1 MVRILKPFSVL
12 YKKERIVIIFIFKEV
27 RIIENILGD
36 RIKERRK
43 IKRLSGASLAEEI
56 GISQRMI
63 SCYET
68 GTKKPST
75 KTLEKLSE
83 ILEVSID
90 YLMGRTDEP
99 GSTTLNP
106 SPIQLAG
113 RARRAES
120 LSKRAADLRE
130 DIRFGYAA
138 ASPQDRLLIKSAL
151 QAALA
156 DISDTEF
163 KEENSAIA

>member
-1 MVRILKPFSVL
+1 MRK
-12 YKKERIVIIFIFKEV
+12 
-27 RIIENILGD
+27 IENTLGD
-36 RIKERRK
+36 RIRERRK
-43 IKRLSGASLAEEI
+43 AKGLSGQQVADLL
-56 GISQRMI
+56 GITQTNI
-63 SCYET
+63 AGYET
-68 GTKKPST
+68 GRRKPST
-75 KTLEKLSE
+75 KRLEKLSE

-99 GSTTLNP
+99 GSTALNP
-106 SPIQLAG
+106 STIQMAG
-113 RARRAES
+113 RPHRAES

-130 DIRFGYAA
+130 DIRFGYAT

-163 KEENSAIA
+163 KEEKSATA

>member
-1 MVRILKPFSVL
+1 MRK
-12 YKKERIVIIFIFKEV
+12 
-27 RIIENILGD
+27 IENILGD
-36 RIKERRK
+36 RIRERRK
-43 IKRLSGASLAEEI
+43 AKGLSGQQVADLL
-56 GISQRMI
+56 GITQTNI
-63 SCYET
+63 AGYET
-68 GTKKPST
+68 GRRKPST
-75 KTLEKLSE
+75 KRLEKLSE

-106 SPIQLAG
+106 SPIQPAG

-163 KEENSAIA
+163 KEEKSATA

>member
-1 MVRILKPFSVL
+1 MVRFLKPFSVL
-12 YKKERIVIIFIFKEV
+12 YKKERKVIIFTSKEV

-68 GTKKPST
+68 GTKRPST

-106 SPIQLAG
+106 LPPQSAG
-113 RARRAES
+113 RSRRAES
-120 LSKRAADLRE
+120 LSKRASDLRE
-130 DIRFGYAA
+130 DIKFGYAA

-156 DISDTEF
+156 DISDAEF
-163 KEENSAIA
+163 KEEKSATA